1 MKISK
6 KGIMGI
12 VAVLV
17 LALIIIIPTALNGG
31 SSDNGDKTKSKS
43 WFAGITNVFL
53 KDTDKDA
60 ELEEN
65 EDAQVSM
72 SEQEESNEETS
83 EPEEVYVSPFAEIA
97 IINVEE
103 NLNVRAEAS
112 TDSEIV
118 GKMFKG
124 DAATILGVEGD
135 WYKITSGNVNGYVKA
150 EFCKVGEEAEAFA
163 KELNLYAAKSLT
175 QGLRIRQTPDGEVLG
190 NMDLNAK
197 LPVDMN
203 AEPVEGWT
211 AVIYKEKT
219 VYVSSDYVEV
229 AFDFRNALTIEE
241 YNKKLEEA
249 KKAGL
254 SKKNR
259 GAIAATVDDVTL
271 MAAIIYCEAGDQS
284 YEGLLAVGSV
294 VCNRIRSSRFPN
306 TLYEVIYQRGQFG
319 PAMTGKLD
327 RVLERGNVVPQRCY
341 DAAREALSG
350 VDIVDGR
357 LFFWDVRSGHDGL
370 IIGDHVFFYD
380 L

>member
-1 MKISK
+1 MKFNK
-6 KGIMGI
+6 KGIISI
-12 VAVLV
+12 VATVA
-17 LALIIIIPTALNGG
+17 LALLIIIPIAIKGNGKE
-31 SSDNGDKTKSKS
+31 SASEDNKS

-53 KDTDKDA
+53 KDTAKDA

-175 QGLRIRQTPDGEVLG
+175 Q
-190 NMDLNAK
+190 
-197 LPVDMN
+197 
-203 AEPVEGWT
+203 
-211 AVIYKEKT
+211 
-219 VYVSSDYVEV
+219 
-229 AFDFRNALTIEE
+229 
-241 YNKKLEEA
+241 
-249 KKAGL
+249 
-254 SKKNR
+254 
-259 GAIAATVDDVTL
+259 
-271 MAAIIYCEAGDQS
+271 
-284 YEGLLAVGSV
+284 
-294 VCNRIRSSRFPN
+294 PN
-306 TLYEVIYQRGQFG
+306 TR
-319 PAMTGKLD
+319 
-327 RVLERGNVVPQRCY
+327 
-341 DAAREALSG
+341 
-350 VDIVDGR
+350 R
-357 LFFWDVRSGHDGL
+357 LPGL
-370 IIGDHVFFYD
+370 
-380 L
+380 